1 LSKFPLTEFQNLHL
15 RYVPA
20 RSANEIQLVLQLA
33 EDAMD
38 ERVQQACASSLVDA
52 EPQEDDAWDALAEGK
67 TSPVEAVR
75 KVVGERLKRR
85 TK

>member
-33 EDAMD
+33 EEATNK
-38 ERVQQACASSLVDA
+38 RVQQACASSLRDA
-52 EPQEDDAWDALAEGK
+52 EPQGDDAWDALAEGK
-67 TSPVEAVR
+67 TSPAEAVR
-75 KVVGERLKRR
+75 KVVEERLKRR
-85 TK
+85 KK